1 MYQLAAAVEGFIH
14 SFFFFKSPPCGAVQ
28 SKLTNIP
35 GLGEVHRRFVL
46 GVSEHFE
53 SSNFCPFLI

>member
-14 SFFFFKSPPCGAVQ
+14 SFIFLIPPSGAMQ

-35 GLGEVHRRFVL
+35 GLGEVHHRFVL